1 MHVSSTDHMPA
12 MVRGGQ
18 RHHGEHA
25 QGVRRAHRNDH
36 SQRPD
41 RAHRNEETQKTGH
54 SHGVRK
60 DAEYQASVSEEVAS
74 TSGAGEAKGV
84 VRLLEAGHF
93 KGVAAVRLS
102 INFHA
107 ELSARRSSAAAA
119 EIESA
124 AANLVEGVAEVLASP
139 PEVPGDGDESTTA
152 TTSETFSNAV
162 AEVVSGFR
170 GGELDASAALAA
182 FQMTFENLANSLN
195 VTPVAADEP
204 EAEEEGTAE
213 VMPGA
218 MEAVDP
224 DSEGVVVAEEVVA
237 VAPSESD
244 PISTSTASMGSMMD
258 EVGQLFGE
266 FMDDVQSALDA
277 MSSVREFAQ
286 PSGNGVAFERFLSM
300 YREMTAPVDA
310 ASGADSAAVG
320 DVSESGGVDQLV

>member
-1 MHVSSTDHMPA
+1 

-18 RHHGEHA
+18 RHHGDHA
-25 QGVRRAHRNDH
+25 QGLRKAHRNDH

-41 RAHRNEETQKTGH
+41 HVHRNEETQKTGH
-54 SHGVRK
+54 THGVRK
-60 DAEYQASVSEEVAS
+60 GAEDLASVSEEVAS
-74 TSGAGEAKGV
+74 TSDTGDAKGV

-107 ELSARRSSAAAA
+107 ELSARRSSTAAA

-124 AANLVEGVAEVLASP
+124 AANLMEGVSEVLASSS
-139 PEVPGDGDESTTA
+139 EVPGDGDESTTA
-152 TTSETFSNAV
+152 NGSETFSNAV

-195 VTPVAADEP
+195 ATPVEADES

-224 DSEGVVVAEEVVA
+224 DSESVVVAEEVVA
-237 VAPSESD
+237 AAPSESD
-244 PISTSTASMGSMMD
+244 PISTLVASQGSMLD
-258 EVGQLFGE
+258 ELDQLFGE
-266 FMDDVQSALDA
+266 FMDEVRSALDT
-277 MSSVREFAQ
+277 MNSVREFAQ
-286 PSGNGVAFERFLSM
+286 PSGNGVAFEKFLSM

-310 ASGADSAAVG
+310 VSGADSAAMG
-320 DVSESGGVDQLV
+320 DASETGGVDQLV